1 MPKAGVDSVPK
12 RVETGW
18 REETSMDPMQLTR
31 AERQLLTALQDP
43 EKLMAAIRFLTAQGV
58 LDAGR
63 VRAACT
69 QQGVP
74 PQEA

>member
-1 MPKAGVDSVPK
+1 
-12 RVETGW
+12 
-18 REETSMDPMQLTR
+18 MDPMQLTR

-63 VRAACT
+63 VRDACT

-74 PQEA
+74 PREA